1 MWRFPILALAASVS
15 LSGCYAEHWKED
27 EILVTTMPPGA
38 ACTLAREGRQV
49 GEIAST
55 PGIAMVSRSA
65 DDIAI
70 ACHRAGYADASAVS
84 HSLGN
89 AVDMKTVT
97 EGRSG
102 YSYQTPID
110 IPLIPAGG
118 PPAH

>member
-1 MWRFPILALAASVS
+1 MWRSLILAAAATAA
-15 LSGCYAEHWKED
+15 LGGCYSDHFQKD
-27 EILVTTMPPGA
+27 EILVSTMPPGA
-38 ACTLAREGRQV
+38 ACTLTRGTEKI
-49 GEIAST
+49 GEVPQT

-70 ACHRAGYADASAVS
+70 ACRRAGYADASAVS
-84 HSLGN
+84 HSLGG

-110 IPLIPAGG
+110 IQLTPAR
-118 PPAH
+118 